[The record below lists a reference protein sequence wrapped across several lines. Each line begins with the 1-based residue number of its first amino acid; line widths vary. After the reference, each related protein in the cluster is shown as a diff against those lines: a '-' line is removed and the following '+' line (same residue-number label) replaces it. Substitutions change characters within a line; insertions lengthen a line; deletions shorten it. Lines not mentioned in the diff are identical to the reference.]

1 MVLGGGREKLSPVGQ
16 QAERKGDASTSLDS
30 SIFFSYYSQ
39 VSNPW
44 DGAAHTQVRSS
55 CSINLSGNVLAE
67 TSLTNVLGD
76 F

>member
-1 MVLGGGREKLSPVGQ
+1 MVLGGGVGRLSPVGQ
-16 QAERKGDASTSLDS
+16 KAERKGDTGTSLDS
-30 SIFFSYYSQ
+30 SIFFSYYSW

-44 DGAAHTQVRSS
+44 DDAAHIQGRFS